1 MATENRSINIS
12 YKADLKDLIAKLK
25 QMPNVT
31 EAEAKKMVGALDRQ
45 LKQAEK
51 AAKKSAEA
59 SKKAAK
65 EAASTAARG
74 AHQFDNLAA
83 SARAAEE
90 RMEEA
95 ADQAGDVDRGFSMI
109 GIALRDVNPQLAEAA
124 DGLADTFAVAEGLGK
139 SFLALNPLLIAG
151 AVALGALTLGFV
163 SHQQALEEA
172 RQLTLELK
180 DAQKLLNASLEEQQ
194 LNLEDAG
201 SKLRQQR
208 LEYKLLTGQIT
219 QYEFEL
225 SKAGETASE
234 SFRTN
239 LESVQENIDDSN
251 LLLKTIRS
259 LTDAYFEAGS
269 SSVVLS
275 ESEIERL
282 RTFQLQTDTV
292 KNNIDLTKEGASE
305 TAQLMKLE
313 KALLQQITD
322 QTTQRAAIE
331 AMQSEAT
338 DKAMEMVNL
347 ERELAD
353 GTKEAANQSKRRAE
367 QDERALKAKE
377 RYKKMMEEALLLGED
392 QIKELN
398 LQRTL
403 DNQITDSFLDDEG
416 KKRRAQRQRMEDQ
429 IARIEDLGLATGRE
443 ADAELAAIRV
453 REQFEEDAH
462 QSRLDRIQKENEERA
477 KGAKETINDLLST
490 GEAFSNLMDVRI
502 RGNTIDVEGQ
512 RKKQEE
518 ISALSDIE
526 QAAYQQKQKQLRSL
540 FRFEKGMALAEI
552 AMSTAEAVIAAQK
565 LPIPFNAISA
575 ALAVATGVAQA
586 GVVQSQQ
593 MPSFHMGGLAPDEAT
608 ARVLAGEAILDRS
621 TVRRLGGEQGV
632 KNLQENGGARSQ
644 VVVIQPFKH
653 FGRFAKDLGLSSP
666 KMVGIRGY

>member
-74 AHQFDNLAA
+74 AHQFDNLAK
-83 SARAAEE
+83 SAKAAEE
-90 RMEEA
+90 KMEDA

-109 GIALRDVNPQLAEAA
+109 GLALRDVNPQLAEAA
-124 DGLADTFAVAEGLGK
+124 DGMADTFAVAEGLGK
-139 SFLALNPLLIAG
+139 SFLNLNPKVKAG
-151 AVALGALTLGFV
+151 AAILGGLTALYVKHTMEGERL
-163 SHQQALEEA
+163 
-172 RQLTLELK
+172 RQLTLALA
-180 DAQKLLNASLEEQQ
+180 DAQKVLNETLEAQQANLL
-194 LNLEDAG
+194 DAG
-201 SKLRQQR
+201 AKLREQR
-208 LEYKLLTGQIT
+208 LEYQLLTGQIT
-219 QYEFEL
+219 QYQFALE
-225 SKAGETASE
+225 KAGESAE
-234 SFRTN
+234 VSFQ
-239 LESVQENIDDSN
+239 SNIDTAKETLEQTELQLALVKKILKANRDGKADTVAISDQEKEKLS
-251 LLLKTIRS
+251 LLQLQNDEINNNVDLTDGLKESMFALINAEKVLKKQIADRKNEVTGLEKMRDEAVSKAKEMVALEKELADATAEAAKQSKAKAKHNTRS
-259 LTDAYFEAGS
+259 LTA
-269 SSVVLS
+269 
-275 ESEIERL
+275 
-282 RTFQLQTDTV
+282 
-292 KNNIDLTKEGASE
+292 
-305 TAQLMKLE
+305 
-313 KALLQQITD
+313 
-322 QTTQRAAIE
+322 
-331 AMQSEAT
+331 
-338 DKAMEMVNL
+338 L
-347 ERELAD
+347 ERQAQMM
-353 GTKEAANQSKRRAE
+353 KEI
-367 QDERALKAKE
+367 LI
-377 RYKKMMEEALLLGED
+377 MGED
-392 QIKELN
+392 QIKELD
-398 LQRTL
+398 LQRAL
-403 DNQITDSFLDDEG
+403 DNQITNSFLDNEG
-416 KKRRAQRQRMEDQ
+416 KQRRAQRQRMEDQ

-443 ADAELAAIRV
+443 AEAELAAIRV

-462 QSRLDRIQKENEERA
+462 QSRLDRIKKENEERA

-490 GEAFSNLMDVRI
+490 GKVFSNLMDDRI
-502 RGNTIDVEGQ
+502 RGNTIDIEIQ

-526 QAAYQQKQKQLRSL
+526 KAAYQQKQKQLRSL

>member
-51 AAKKSAEA
+51 AAKKSADA

-65 EAASTAARG
+65 EASSTAARG

-90 RMEEA
+90 KMEDA

-109 GIALRDVNPQLAEAA
+109 GLALRDVNPQLAEAA
-124 DGLADTFAVAEGLGK
+124 DGMADTFAVAEGLGK
-139 SFLALNPLLIAG
+139 SFLNLNPKVKAG
-151 AVALGALTLGFV
+151 AAILGGLTAVYVKHTMEGERL
-163 SHQQALEEA
+163 
-172 RQLTLELK
+172 RQLTLALA
-180 DAQKLLNASLEEQQ
+180 DAQKVLNETLEEQQ

-201 SKLRQQR
+201 GKLRIQR

-219 QYEFEL
+219 QYEFALE
-225 SKAGETASE
+225 KAGESAEILFQS
-234 SFRTN
+234 
-239 LESVQENIDDSN
+239 NIDAAKESLENTELQLKSVKKILKANRDGISDQIAISDQERDS
-251 LLLKTIRS
+251 L
-259 LTDAYFEAGS
+259 
-269 SSVVLS
+269 
-275 ESEIERL
+275 
-282 RTFQLQTDTV
+282 
-292 KNNIDLTKEGASE
+292 
-305 TAQLMKLE
+305 
-313 KALLQQITD
+313 ALLQLQNNEIDNQVDLTDGLKKSQFALIEAEKVLNKQITD
-322 QTTQRAAIE
+322 RKNEVHILELMQGEAVKTAKEMVTLEHELKEGTEEAAR
-331 AMQSEAT
+331 QSE
-338 DKAMEMVNL
+338 
-347 ERELAD
+347 
-353 GTKEAANQSKRRAE
+353 RRAKGNE
-367 QDERALKAKE
+367 KAKE
-377 RYKKMMEEALLLGED
+377 AT
-392 QIKELN
+392 QKELDA
-398 LQRTL
+398 LALTAEERERLSIAQIEL
-403 DNQITDSFLDDEG
+403 DNEIMNSFLDNEG
-416 KKRRAQRQRMEDQ
+416 KQRRAQRQRMEEQ

-443 ADAELAAIRV
+443 AEAELAAIRV
-453 REQFEEDAH
+453 REQFEQEAH
-462 QSRLDRIQKENEERA
+462 QSRLDRMNKEKEA
-477 KGAKETINDLLST
+477 KLQLHKQTINDLLST
-490 GEAFSNLMDVRI
+490 GKVFSNLMDARI

-526 QAAYQQKQKQLRSL
+526 KAAFEQKQKQLRSL

-632 KNLQENGGARSQ
+632 RNLQENGGAKSQ